1 MIKSDQVN
9 LNIFYG
15 FKCNY
20 SCDGCISNSNLAK
33 SDQDPD
39 LTDIIKTIPILAD
52 LFNVTGMI
60 TLLGG
65 EPLYYWDERI
75 VPIAMECN
83 KYFPNTLIN
92 VFTNGQLLGKNQKKV
107 FELSDKIDKFSLTIT
122 DHLNTEELKNT
133 TPGKKWRESINRFLN
148 HKQIVKIHNEHY
160 HIKDNINAN
169 IYISTPDS
177 NSWKNIYKTTIDGK
191 IKPFATNDPEG
202 SMRYGCISNNICSMV
217 RGTKLYKCTQL
228 ATLENG
234 LRAKNQL
241 DDPDWKKYLS
251 YAPVDLL
258 NIDKSTLT
266 NFIDTYAKPID
277 MCDMCSNNP
286 TRGEPR
292 QYNMIFK
299 N

>member
-177 NSWKNIYKTTIDGK
+177 NSWKNIY
-191 IKPFATNDPEG
+191 
-202 SMRYGCISNNICSMV
+202 
-217 RGTKLYKCTQL
+217 
-228 ATLENG
+228 
-234 LRAKNQL
+234 
-241 DDPDWKKYLS
+241 
-251 YAPVDLL
+251 
-258 NIDKSTLT
+258 
-266 NFIDTYAKPID
+266 
-277 MCDMCSNNP
+277 
-286 TRGEPR
+286 
-292 QYNMIFK
+292 IFVEI
-299 N
+299 